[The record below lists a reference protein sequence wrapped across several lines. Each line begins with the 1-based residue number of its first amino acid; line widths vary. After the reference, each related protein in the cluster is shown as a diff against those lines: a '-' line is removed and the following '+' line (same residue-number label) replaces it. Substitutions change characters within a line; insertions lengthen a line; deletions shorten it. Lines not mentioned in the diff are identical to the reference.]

1 MSIRPVTDEQATE
14 PVESSTQAQPYF
26 RSADVHL
33 TAGQLPKFIDLATLV
48 VAIVVS
54 AALLA
59 LFGVFSLVSSLVLG
73 VIVFLAVI
81 FALSYT
87 VEGQRRAVDRLAR
100 YIILGAFLL
109 ALAPLASLL
118 WEVISNGMAR
128 FDLAYFTETKRNI
141 VAEGGGGSHAIV
153 GTLVVTGVATLISVP
168 VGLFTAIYLVEYG
181 NGWMKRM
188 ITFLVDV
195 MTGIP
200 SIVAGLFAYALFSTI
215 LGPGSKSGLA
225 GAVALSV
232 LMIPYVVRNSEEII
246 RLVPNSL
253 REASYALGV
262 TRWRTIVKVVL
273 PTSIS
278 GIVSGVILAIARII
292 GETAPLL
299 VAMGFTD
306 SMNANPLPS
315 GGNNNV
321 NPMTALP
328 VFVYYEYT
336 RPGRS
341 QQAFFDRAW
350 TGALVLVL
358 IVMILNII
366 GRVVAK
372 RFAPKIN
379 R

>member
-1 MSIRPVTDEQATE
+1 MSQRVTDAPRPDADRT
-14 PVESSTQAQPYF
+14 PSSAAAAYLRAGSQ
-26 RSADVHL
+26 DL
-33 TAGQLPKFIDLATLV
+33 TAGQLPKFTDISLLV
-48 VAIVVS
+48 IMVGVA

-59 LFGVFSLVSSLVLG
+59 LFGSLNLAGAVVLG
-73 VIVFLAVI
+73 VVLFLVTI
-81 FALSYT
+81 FALSYS

-100 YIILGAFLL
+100 YVILGAFIV
-109 ALAPLASLL
+109 ALVPLASLL
-118 WEVISNGMAR
+118 FEVVSSGLPR
-128 FDLAYFTETKRNI
+128 FDWQYFTETKRNVI
-141 VAEGGGGSHAIV
+141 GEGGGAAHAIM
-153 GTLVVTGVATLISVP
+153 GTLIVTGIATLISVP
-168 VGLFTAIYLVEYG
+168 IGLFTAIYLVEYG
-181 NGWMKRM
+181 GGWLKRL

-200 SIVAGLFAYALFSTI
+200 SIVAGLFAYALFSTL

-225 GAVALSV
+225 GAISLTV

-246 RLVPNSL
+246 RLVPNTL
-253 REASYALGV
+253 REASFALGV

-299 VAMGFTD
+299 VTMGFTN
-306 SMNANPLPS
+306 SMNTNPLPT
-315 GGNNNV
+315 GGNGV

-336 RPGRS
+336 RPGRP

-350 TGALVLVL
+350 TGALILVL
-358 IVMILNII
+358 IVMVLNII
-366 GRVVAK
+366 GRLVAK
-372 RFAPKIN
+372 KFAPKIN

>member
-1 MSIRPVTDEQATE
+1 MSTETQPAEARRATTDEQF
-14 PVESSTQAQPYF
+14 SF

-33 TAGQLPKFIDLATLV
+33 TAGQLPKFTDLAMLV
-48 VAIVVS
+48 VGIVVAS
-54 AALLA
+54 AILA
-59 LFGVFSLVSSLVLG
+59 LFGRFNLAGAIVLG
-73 VIVFLAVI
+73 VLLFFIGI
-81 FALSYT
+81 FALAYSI
-87 VEGQRRAVDRLAR
+87 EGRRRASDRLAR
-100 YIILGAFLL
+100 YVILGAFIL
-109 ALAPLASLL
+109 ALLPLVTLL
-118 WEVISNGMAR
+118 FEVISKGMAR
-128 FDLAYFTETKRNI
+128 FDFAFFTNSKRNI
-141 VAEGGGGSHAIV
+141 VGEGGGAGHAIQ
-153 GTLVVTGVATLISVP
+153 GTLIVTGLATLFSVP

-181 NGWMKRM
+181 KGWLKRL

-200 SIVAGLFAYALFSTI
+200 SIVAGLFAYAVFAVI
-215 LGPGSKSGLA
+215 MGPAGAKSGLT

-246 RLVPNSL
+246 RLVPDRL

-262 TRWRTIVKVVL
+262 TKWRTIVKVVL

-299 VAMGFTD
+299 VTMGFTD
-306 SMNANPLPS
+306 SMNTNPLPTSS
-315 GGNNNV
+315 G
-321 NPMTALP
+321 NPMTSLP

-336 RPGRS
+336 RPGKP
-341 QQAFFDRAW
+341 QDAFFDRAW

-358 IVMILNII
+358 IVMVLNII
-366 GRVVAK
+366 GRLVAK

>member
-1 MSIRPVTDEQATE
+1 MSLDTTTPAPVA
-14 PVESSTQAQPYF
+14 V
-26 RSADVHL
+26 ADHGHL
-33 TAGQLPKFIDLATLV
+33 TAGQLPKFTDLATLV
-48 VAIVVS
+48 VSVAVAS
-54 AALLA
+54 ALLA
-59 LFGVFSLVSSLVLG
+59 LFGAFSLPAALILG
-73 VIVFLAVI
+73 VLLFLVGIYAMA
-81 FALSYT
+81 FG
-87 VEGQRRAVDRLAR
+87 VEGQRRAADRLAR
-100 YIILGAFLL
+100 YIILGAFIL
-109 ALAPLASLL
+109 ALIPLASLL
-118 WEVISNGMAR
+118 IEVIGKGLPR
-128 FDLAYFTETKRNI
+128 FDWDYFTMSKRNI
-141 VAEGGGGSHAIV
+141 VGEGGGASHAIT
-153 GTLVVTGVATLISVP
+153 GTLIVTGLATLISVP

-181 NGWMKRM
+181 SGFLKKA

-200 SIVAGLFAYALFSTI
+200 SIVAGLFAYALFSTL
-215 LGPGSKSGLA
+215 LGPSKSGLA
-225 GAVALSV
+225 GAVSLSV

-262 TRWRTIVKVVL
+262 RKWRTIVKVVL

-299 VAMGFTD
+299 VTMGFTD
-306 SMNANPLPS
+306 SMNYNPLPTS
-315 GGNNNV
+315 GNTV

-336 RPGRS
+336 RPGRP
-341 QQAFFDRAW
+341 QDAYFDRAW
-350 TGALVLVL
+350 TGALILVL
-358 IVMILNII
+358 SVMILNIV
-366 GRVVAK
+366 GRIIAK